1 VQEFVPQKA
10 IAHLQERLSFQ
21 DVHFF
26 PVRHHSP
33 ACSWHLARFLRQVQ
47 PRAVLIEGP
56 SDLTALIPCIVSPQ
70 TRTPIAAFSTYI
82 DKARRVKLP
91 GSEESDLPPR
101 FAGYYPMCD
110 YSPELVALR
119 IGTELG
125 ARLRFIDLTFPSQVL
140 ADKRARNPSPSVR
153 MMALLE
159 ENYLRSSHYVQ
170 ALVQRNGC
178 RDSDELWD
186 HLFEV
191 GCTELDTDTFIR
203 RVAAYCLL
211 ARGTQD
217 AQVLRVDGT
226 IAREHAMAGAILE
239 EMAAQSGAPIVV
251 VTGGFHTAALPD
263 MVHDG
268 RGKRPSAPAD
278 GSSAGADGP
287 AFTSEETTTCLMAYS
302 FDQLDALNGYGSG
315 MPLPA
320 YYDSVWTLMNSGSP
334 SPLLEAAGMMV
345 VEVGQ
350 FIRDKNLAVTISAAD
365 EIAAMAQARRL
376 AQVRGHGSPTRED
389 VLDAMRS
396 CFVPGAMDAEGTV
409 VMGLARQVLSGWSA
423 GCVAPEAGVPP
434 LVDDFRRSAAK
445 LGLKIDD
452 SLAKEVVLDVYRK
465 PSHRRTSRFFNQLIF
480 LNVPFASLL
489 RGADFSAGVDV
500 ELIQEQWR
508 YAWSPAVEGRLIE
521 ESVHGQTLEQAAL
534 SKLQEAVSKL
544 EEQGQGRCT
553 LEVVSLLMRACQMGL
568 QDSVARI
575 GQLLKEEIAEDP
587 ALHSLVTGLEQ
598 LLLLRQA
605 RQTLEAGDLALVHD
619 LAQAIYTKACYV
631 LGDLA
636 NITES
641 EVEPTVR
648 AIASLREIVASPDQA
663 QFDTALF
670 ERSLREI
677 VSSPRRH
684 AAVFGAAA
692 GVLYGQDKLSE
703 DDLMRYL
710 AGTLNAATA
719 DRTGRT
725 AFVRGL
731 LATCREAAWR
741 SPRLL
746 QQLTELL
753 DGWDEEEFLLAL
765 PELRLAFADLT
776 PREIDKVAEAVA
788 QMHGQADLGELVHHE
803 TTEQE
808 MALHVHISRAVAAAL
823 NQQKLSRWV
832 QSPEGTP
839 S

>member
-1 VQEFVPQKA
+1 MQEFVPEKE

-21 DVHFF
+21 GAHFF
-26 PVRHHSP
+26 PIRHHSP

-56 SDLTALIPCIVSPQ
+56 SDLTALIPYIVNPQ

-91 GSEESDLPPR
+91 GSEKSDLPPR

-119 IGTELG
+119 VGNELG
-125 ARLRFIDLTFPSQVL
+125 AKLRFIDLTFPNQVL
-140 ADKRARNPSPSVR
+140 ADKRARNPSGSVQ

-159 ENYLRSSHYVQ
+159 ENYLRSSQYVR

-191 GCTELDTDTFIR
+191 GCADVDTDVFIR

-211 ARGTQD
+211 ARASQD
-217 AQVLRVDGT
+217 AQMLRVDGT
-226 IAREHAMAGAILE
+226 IARERAMAGAVLE
-239 EMAAQSGAPIVV
+239 EIAAQTGEPIVV

-263 MVHDG
+263 MVHAPK
-268 RGKRPSAPAD
+268 GKHMSAPAD
-278 GSSAGADGP
+278 SHQ
-287 AFTSEETTTCLMAYS
+287 FTSEETTTCLMAYS
-302 FDQLDALNGYGSG
+302 FDQLDALNGYGAG

-320 YYDSVWTLMNSGSP
+320 YYDSVWRLTNSGSP
-334 SPLLEAAGMMV
+334 SPLLEAAGKMV

-376 AQVRGHGSPTRED
+376 SQMRGHGSPTRED

-396 CFVPGAMDAEGTV
+396 CFVPGAMDTEGAV

-423 GCVAPEAGVPP
+423 GCVAPGAGVPP
-434 LVDDFRRSAAK
+434 LVDDFRRGAAK

-465 PSHRRTSRFFNQLIF
+465 PSHRRTSRFFNQLLF
-480 LNVPFASLL
+480 LDVPFASLL

-508 YAWSPAVEGRLIE
+508 YAWSPAAEGRLIE

-534 SKLQEAVSKL
+534 SKLQEAILKL
-544 EEQGQGRCT
+544 EEQGRGRCT
-553 LEVVSLLMRACQMGL
+553 LEVVSLLVRACQMGL
-568 QDSVARI
+568 QDSVAQI
-575 GQLLKEEIAEDP
+575 GRLLKEEIAEDP
-587 ALHSLVTGLEQ
+587 ALHSLVAGLEQ
-598 LLLLRQA
+598 LLLLGQA
-605 RQTLEAGDLALVHD
+605 RQTLEAGDLALVGD

-641 EVEPTVR
+641 EVDPTVR

-677 VSSPRRH
+677 VSSRRRH

-703 DDLMRYL
+703 DDLLRHL

-719 DRTGRT
+719 DRTGRI

-741 SPRLL
+741 SSRLL
-746 QQLTELL
+746 QRLTELL

-803 TTEQE
+803 TTEQDL
-808 MALHVHISRAVAAAL
+808 ALHVRISQAVAAAL
-823 NQQKLSRWV
+823 NQQKLSRWIQLV
-832 QSPEGTP
+832 EGA
-839 S
+839 SA